1 MNKKSWPMRRMM
13 MAKTDTSERGF
24 EARIVRR
31 LTGVS
36 QPEYNHD
43 LSLTDFAAT
52 HNGYVQGQAK
62 DYNRDVALDV
72 VQLLAFLHTTQP
84 DAVET
89 LELSVEGIK
98 RTQFLH
104 RLQGEITKRGVVD
117 VLRKGISHGPVH
129 LDLYKWLPTP
139 GNPAAAE
146 AFNKNIFSVTRQL
159 RYSNDCG
166 NELDMV
172 IFINGLPVLTF
183 ELKNSLTKQTL
194 ADAIVQYQTTREP
207 RELLFQL
214 GRCVA
219 HIAVDDVEAAFCT
232 ELKGKTSWFLPFN
245 QGWNSGAG
253 NPPNPNGLK
262 TDYMWKSVLTRESLA
277 NIIESFAQVVE
288 EEEIDAKGKKRKKRK
303 QIFPR
308 YHQLRTVR
316 ALLRRARADG
326 VGNRYLIQHSAG
338 SGKSN
343 TIAWLAH
350 QLVELRTAANPLTTQ
365 FDSIIVITDRRA
377 LDTQI
382 ARTIKG
388 YDHVASIFGHSDNA
402 QELRS
407 FLQKGKKIIVTTVQ
421 KFPFILD
428 ELGDLSSKKFALL
441 IDEAHSS
448 QGGKTTTRMHEAL
461 GGKVGEE
468 DFEEDATQSAVNAE
482 IEKRIQS
489 RKLLM
494 NASYFAFTATPKNKT
509 LELFGERIVIGDEV
523 QFRSPEELTYTTKQA
538 IQEKFILDVVENYT
552 SYDSFYQ
559 VAKTVEDDPEFD
571 KMKALKKIRHYVESH
586 DKAIRSKAE
595 IMVDHFIT
603 QVVGKHKIG
612 GKARAMIVCNGI
624 SRAIDYFREVSDYLI
639 QIKSPYKAIVAYSGD
654 FEIGG
659 EKKTEADL
667 NHFPSKDIPAKL
679 KQDPY
684 RFLIVANK
692 FVTGFDEPLL
702 HTMYVDKPLAGVLAV
717 QTLSRLNRAHPQKH
731 DTFVLDFADNAEA
744 VKAAFQDYYR
754 ATIQTGE
761 TDPNKLHDLKA
772 ELDGLQVYSWQQ
784 VEDLV
789 SLYLGGADRDKLDP
803 ILDLC
808 VEEYK
813 ENLDEDGQVRF
824 KGKAKAFVRSYSFL
838 AAILS
843 YGHPAWEKLSV
854 FLNFLI
860 PKLPAPKEEDLSKG
874 VLESVDMDSYRVEA
888 KASLKMAMEDIDA
901 AVEPVPASSSGG
913 VSEPEI
919 DRLSNIIKTFNDL
932 FGNIDWKDEDQIHKV
947 LTEEIP
953 ARVARDKAYQNAQV
967 NSDRQNAK
975 LEHDKALHRV
985 VLELLADHTELFKQ
999 FSDNSNFKRWLTD
1012 MVFDVTYKKHLSNQL
1027 VSDELKKRVQD
1038 VIRDRFGEAEIWS
1051 HAASLLIDRLMGNGR
1066 SSIGL
1071 ADLAMIEESSGF
1083 SVSHILFPVLNL
1095 LSANDVG
1102 LLHREFLRMDAS
1114 HAQYTISFDEVRF
1127 MSSGMQTDR
1136 DWAEG
1141 LSIRWTLPKTQDSA
1155 HG

>member
-1 MNKKSWPMRRMM
+1 
-13 MAKTDTSERGF
+13 MAKTDTSERWF
-24 EARIVRR
+24 EARIVRG
-31 LTGVS
+31 LTGIP
-36 QPEYNHD
+36 QPEYSHA
-43 LSLTDFAAT
+43 LAPTDFAAT
-52 HNGYVQGQAK
+52 HNGYVQGK
-62 DYNRDVALDV
+62 PTDYNRDVALDV
-72 VQLLAFLHTTQP
+72 VQLLAFLQATQP

-89 LELSVEGIK
+89 LELAAEGIK

-117 VLRKGISHGPVH
+117 VLRKGVSHGPVH
-129 LDLYKWLPTP
+129 VDLYKLLPTP
-139 GNPAAAE
+139 GNAAAAE
-146 AFNKNIFSVTRQL
+146 AFGRNIFSVTRQL
-159 RYSNDCG
+159 LYSNDSG
-166 NELDMV
+166 NELDMA

-194 ADAIVQYQTTREP
+194 ADAIVQYQTTRSP
-207 RELLFQL
+207 QELLFQL

-219 HIAVDDVEAAFCT
+219 HIAVDDAEAAFCT
-232 ELKGKTSWFLPFN
+232 ELKGKASWFLPFN

-253 NPPNPNGLK
+253 SPPNPNGLK
-262 TDYMWKSVLTRESLA
+262 TDYLWKSVLTRESLA
-277 NIIESFAQVVE
+277 NIIESYAQVVE
-288 EEEIDAKGKKRKKRK
+288 EEEADANGKKRKKRK

-308 YHQLRTVR
+308 FHQLRTVR
-316 ALLRRARADG
+316 ALLHRARADG
-326 VGNRYLIQHSAG
+326 VGKRYLIQHSAG

-350 QLVELRTAANPLTTQ
+350 QLVELRTAADPLTAQ

-388 YDHVASIFGHSDNA
+388 YDHVASILGHSDNA

-428 ELGDLSSKKFALL
+428 ELGDLSGNKFALL

-448 QGGKTTTRMHEAL
+448 QGGKITGKMHEAL
-461 GGKVGEE
+461 GGKTANESGSGQTEEE
-468 DFEEDATQSAVNAE
+468 DFEEDATQDAVNAE

-489 RKLLM
+489 RKLLS

-509 LELFGERIVIGDEV
+509 LELFGEKIVVGDKV

-552 SYDSFYQ
+552 SFDSFYQ

-571 KMKALKKIRHYVESH
+571 KVKALKKIRHYVESH
-586 DKAIRSKAE
+586 DKAIRRKAE
-595 IMVDHFIT
+595 IMVDHFVA
-603 QVVGKHKIG
+603 QVVGKQKIG

-624 SRAIDYFREVSDYLI
+624 ARAIDYYREVSDYLT

-654 FEIGG
+654 FEIAG

-667 NHFPSKDIPAKL
+667 NDFPSKDIPANL

-761 TDPNKLHDLKA
+761 TDANKLHDLKT
-772 ELDGLQVYSWQQ
+772 ELDGQQVYSWQQ

-789 SLYLGGADRDKLDP
+789 ALYLGGADRDKLDP

-813 ENLDEDGQVRF
+813 ENLDEDGQVKF
-824 KGKAKAFVRSYSFL
+824 KGKAKAFVRSYGFL
-838 AAILS
+838 AAILN
-843 YGHPAWEKLSV
+843 YGHPAWEKLSI

-888 KASLKMAMEDIDA
+888 QAALKMAMDDTDA
-901 AVEPVPASSSGG
+901 TVEPVPPGG
-913 VSEPEI
+913 GGGKGEPEI

-932 FGNIDWKDEDQIHKV
+932 FGNIPWKDEDKIRKV
-947 LTEEIP
+947 IAEEIP
-953 ARVARDKAYQNAQV
+953 ARVAQDKAYQNAQA
-967 NSDRQNAK
+967 NSDKQNAK
-975 LEHDKALHRV
+975 LEHDKALNRV
-985 VLELLADHTELFKQ
+985 VLELLSDHTELFKQ

-1012 MVFDVTYKKHLSNQL
+1012 MVFDATYQQGAMPPKAPPQT
-1027 VSDELKKRVQD
+1027 
-1038 VIRDRFGEAEIWS
+1038 G
-1051 HAASLLIDRLMGNGR
+1051 AS
-1066 SSIGL
+1066 
-1071 ADLAMIEESSGF
+1071 
-1083 SVSHILFPVLNL
+1083 V
-1095 LSANDVG
+1095 
-1102 LLHREFLRMDAS
+1102 
-1114 HAQYTISFDEVRF
+1114 
-1127 MSSGMQTDR
+1127 
-1136 DWAEG
+1136 
-1141 LSIRWTLPKTQDSA
+1141 
-1155 HG
+1155 

>member
-1 MNKKSWPMRRMM
+1 
-13 MAKTDTSERGF
+13 
-24 EARIVRR
+24 
-31 LTGVS
+31 
-36 QPEYNHD
+36 
-43 LSLTDFAAT
+43 
-52 HNGYVQGQAK
+52 
-62 DYNRDVALDV
+62 
-72 VQLLAFLHTTQP
+72 
-84 DAVET
+84 
-89 LELSVEGIK
+89 
-98 RTQFLH
+98 
-104 RLQGEITKRGVVD
+104 
-117 VLRKGISHGPVH
+117 
-129 LDLYKWLPTP
+129 
-139 GNPAAAE
+139 
-146 AFNKNIFSVTRQL
+146 
-159 RYSNDCG
+159 
-166 NELDMV
+166 
-172 IFINGLPVLTF
+172 
-183 ELKNSLTKQTL
+183 
-194 ADAIVQYQTTREP
+194 
-207 RELLFQL
+207 
-214 GRCVA
+214 
-219 HIAVDDVEAAFCT
+219 
-232 ELKGKTSWFLPFN
+232 
-245 QGWNSGAG
+245 
-253 NPPNPNGLK
+253 
-262 TDYMWKSVLTRESLA
+262 
-277 NIIESFAQVVE
+277 
-288 EEEIDAKGKKRKKRK
+288 
-303 QIFPR
+303 
-308 YHQLRTVR
+308 
-316 ALLRRARADG
+316 
-326 VGNRYLIQHSAG
+326 
-338 SGKSN
+338 
-343 TIAWLAH
+343 
-350 QLVELRTAANPLTTQ
+350 
-365 FDSIIVITDRRA
+365 
-377 LDTQI
+377 
-382 ARTIKG
+382 
-388 YDHVASIFGHSDNA
+388 
-402 QELRS
+402 
-407 FLQKGKKIIVTTVQ
+407 
-421 KFPFILD
+421 
-428 ELGDLSSKKFALL
+428 DLSSKKFALL

>member
-1 MNKKSWPMRRMM
+1 

-538 IQEKFILDVVENYT
+538 MHEKF
-552 SYDSFYQ
+552 S
-559 VAKTVEDDPEFD
+559 
-571 KMKALKKIRHYVESH
+571 
-586 DKAIRSKAE
+586 
-595 IMVDHFIT
+595 
-603 QVVGKHKIG
+603 
-612 GKARAMIVCNGI
+612 
-624 SRAIDYFREVSDYLI
+624 
-639 QIKSPYKAIVAYSGD
+639 
-654 FEIGG
+654 
-659 EKKTEADL
+659 
-667 NHFPSKDIPAKL
+667 
-679 KQDPY
+679 
-684 RFLIVANK
+684 
-692 FVTGFDEPLL
+692 
-702 HTMYVDKPLAGVLAV
+702 
-717 QTLSRLNRAHPQKH
+717 
-731 DTFVLDFADNAEA
+731 
-744 VKAAFQDYYR
+744 
-754 ATIQTGE
+754 
-761 TDPNKLHDLKA
+761 
-772 ELDGLQVYSWQQ
+772 LDG
-784 VEDLV
+784 VE
-789 SLYLGGADRDKLDP
+789 
-803 ILDLC
+803 
-808 VEEYK
+808 
-813 ENLDEDGQVRF
+813 
-824 KGKAKAFVRSYSFL
+824 
-838 AAILS
+838 
-843 YGHPAWEKLSV
+843 H
-854 FLNFLI
+854 
-860 PKLPAPKEEDLSKG
+860 
-874 VLESVDMDSYRVEA
+874 
-888 KASLKMAMEDIDA
+888 
-901 AVEPVPASSSGG
+901 
-913 VSEPEI
+913 
-919 DRLSNIIKTFNDL
+919 
-932 FGNIDWKDEDQIHKV
+932 
-947 LTEEIP
+947 
-953 ARVARDKAYQNAQV
+953 
-967 NSDRQNAK
+967 
-975 LEHDKALHRV
+975 
-985 VLELLADHTELFKQ
+985 
-999 FSDNSNFKRWLTD
+999 
-1012 MVFDVTYKKHLSNQL
+1012 
-1027 VSDELKKRVQD
+1027 
-1038 VIRDRFGEAEIWS
+1038 
-1051 HAASLLIDRLMGNGR
+1051 
-1066 SSIGL
+1066 
-1071 ADLAMIEESSGF
+1071 
-1083 SVSHILFPVLNL
+1083 
-1095 LSANDVG
+1095 
-1102 LLHREFLRMDAS
+1102 
-1114 HAQYTISFDEVRF
+1114 
-1127 MSSGMQTDR
+1127 
-1136 DWAEG
+1136 
-1141 LSIRWTLPKTQDSA
+1141 
-1155 HG
+1155 

>member
-1 MNKKSWPMRRMM
+1 

-1071 ADLAMIEESSGF
+1071 ADLAMIEKSSGF